1 MTDPPPGARSDD
13 SGSRPGRQS
22 TTGAPRWVKVF
33 GIIVIV
39 LVVLFAILQLT
50 GWVEAHGPGRRLSL
64 SSLDGTPLHSP
75 VAESGDGSAGHR
87 TLLAGW
93 GAL

>member
-1 MTDPPPGARSDD
+1 MTDPPSGPRFDD
-13 SGSRPGRQS
+13 SGSRPGRPS

-50 GWVEAHGPGRRLSL
+50 GLGGSHGPGRHLSS
-64 SSLDGTPLHSP
+64 SSLDGTPVHSR
-75 VAESGDGSAGHR
+75 VVENGDGAAGHR
-87 TLLAGW
+87 TMLAGW
-93 GAL
+93 GAS